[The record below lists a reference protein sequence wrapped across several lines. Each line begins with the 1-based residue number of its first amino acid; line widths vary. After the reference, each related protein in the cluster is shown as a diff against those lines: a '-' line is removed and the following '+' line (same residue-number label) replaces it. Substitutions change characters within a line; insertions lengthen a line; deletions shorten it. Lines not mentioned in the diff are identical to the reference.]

1 MPSAAFVKEFVESMP
16 PTYRVRFGTAA
27 QQRHAALSYHRG
39 LLPANL
45 GLFEDSRTSASA
57 LCVVADDRPGLLASI
72 SAALVLYELDVVAAE
87 AFTRRTPA
95 GRSEAVDI
103 FWVQPATSARRGA
116 QISADLVDALLV
128 TLNEML
134 REGRPR
140 SILPP
145 KSEPPAEG
153 QTSQTVVRFLEGTDG
168 TLSTLEI
175 ETDDRSGLL
184 LALSRALYDQRV
196 QIVSSE
202 VSTERQRV
210 LDRFSII
217 ELDDSP
223 ISPSR
228 RLQIQVA
235 ILGAIEATY
244 SRASR

>member
-1 MPSAAFVKEFVESMP
+1 MPSSSYVAEFVGSLP
-16 PTYRVRFGTAA
+16 KAYRERFEPAVQA
-27 QQRHAALSYHRG
+27 QHAALAYHRG
-39 LLPANL
+39 AQPANL
-45 GLFEDSRTSASA
+45 GTFDDPRMSVSA

-72 SAALVLYELDVVAAE
+72 SAALVLCELDVVAAE
-87 AFTRRTPA
+87 AFTRRTPL
-95 GRSEAVDI
+95 GRNEAVDI
-103 FWVQPATSARRGA
+103 FWVQPMGTGTQSGQVSAA
-116 QISADLVDALLV
+116 SVEALLA

-140 SILPP
+140 SIIPP
-145 KSEPPAEG
+145 KSEPPPGG

-168 TLSTLEI
+168 ALSTLEI

-202 VSTERQRV
+202 VSTKRQRV
-210 LDRFSII
+210 LDRFTIV

-223 ISPSR
+223 ISPPR

-244 SRASR
+244 SRPTQ